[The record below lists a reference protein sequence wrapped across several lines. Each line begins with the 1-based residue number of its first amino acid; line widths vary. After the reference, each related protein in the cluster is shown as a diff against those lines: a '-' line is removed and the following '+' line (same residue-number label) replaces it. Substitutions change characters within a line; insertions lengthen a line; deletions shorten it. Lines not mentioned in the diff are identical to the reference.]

1 MLIKYSPGFETSS
14 LSYLVVWALLIPQ
27 FFCEPTI
34 CPPPDFPLRGRYK
47 PEKDEY
53 EVRQSITY
61 FCIGKLPMHDE
72 RNVWNPSNI
81 AMTCE
86 PNGKWSQRTPIC
98 DVPTRLKYS
107 IIDSK
112 ESIAIDGKLST
123 CFQIGNDTEEILQ
136 FSFDGEAVP
145 YSMVFC
151 FGEGRGMFNIS
162 FPPNNQYFTYT
173 AHIGNSRCIKYDTTD
188 VFHSK
193 SENISVKVSP
203 STNSFNSMCG
213 FEVFAKNDKWCDYSP
228 EKSTLNGQLEVGRSK
243 TVLHCNEN
251 FREKESREIYATCE
265 NNKWSYQGLECVE
278 SKPQKDHN
286 ISACPPPN
294 FPEGGKYEPEKA
306 EYYEGQR
313 IKYICNGKSSMFFG
327 DVSTGDYKKV
337 TCTSSGKWSEGTPFC
352 DSPANMHLKYPSV
365 SEIAQLKESFL
376 IDSDINTCFP
386 IPKGTKRFFEYS
398 LEGQMVVNAIKV
410 CWSQGRST
418 ITIKIS
424 ESWDQ
429 TYVEDFGSH
438 MVDCLFDSYPTN
450 HDKTGNITVQISLD
464 QGSSISLCEISVFVK
479 EDIWC
484 RHPPEI
490 SVPNGQLEV
499 SHSKA
504 VLHCNEG
511 FKEKDGRE
519 VYATCENQT
528 WSYLSLQC
536 VEDKSQKDYTP
547 IVIVIGAVILTLAG
561 LAIFLLRKKKPT
573 TGLFVLFKPGGN
585 YGRLSFLSD
594 NNTTNLVEA
603 KDSTVY

>member
-429 TYVEDFGSH
+429 TYVEDF
-438 MVDCLFDSYPTN
+438 
-450 HDKTGNITVQISLD
+450 
-464 QGSSISLCEISVFVK
+464 
-479 EDIWC
+479 DIWC